1 MTLRLAALAQGRPL
15 RLIAV
20 MLLMPVLAER
30 AGAQTNDDKG
40 TFAVRELSLSTGY
53 AFVQLPPITLGGQLP
68 EGVLSEDLITMGTA
82 TVDWRRVTAH
92 TRYRLD
98 AFGMY
103 TARTNYPRL
112 SAPGADVRFGIT
124 RLLGT
129 RWRLGADVSAMLSSS
144 DRLAYQPAL
153 APLAGPASFEDLA
166 GAAAVP
172 RSPHPDPEQAA
183 LFVPINTSLAASD
196 LHGDRMLASSVRGNA
211 SYAHS
216 ARLATYVRGGYTIV
230 LPVSRNS
237 ERAESLSQRDTRT
250 ETVGMAISYDTSERS
265 QITGA
270 LDWSQTSGVSENTV
284 VAATLGYGW
293 VGRKWFTSVTV
304 GAAPSLSESAETAS
318 PTPEGNRIPPIVF
331 SGALGYRFLTQT
343 LLIEYSRTTHD
354 EFGYAGRN
362 SVTGFEGNV
371 QSVGGSWSWS
381 SPRSRWSARTDVSLV
396 RRPGNFS
403 YIYAWLATAGVGRRI
418 SPNVRL
424 VGELVFDRHGSRAFE
439 GFHQMTEGVRVNLI
453 WSRPRREVEQ

>member
-1 MTLRLAALAQGRPL
+1 MTLRVILLILIVALADR
-15 RLIAV
+15 V
-20 MLLMPVLAER
+20 D
-30 AGAQTNDDKG
+30 AQTNDDKG

-53 AFVQLPPITLGGQLP
+53 AFVQLPPITLNGQLP
-68 EGVLSEDLITMGTA
+68 DGVLSEDLITMGTA

-103 TARTNYPRL
+103 TLRTNYPRL
-112 SAPGADVRFGIT
+112 SAPGGDVRFGIT
-124 RLLGT
+124 RLLGN
-129 RWRLGADVSAMLSSS
+129 RWRLGGDASAMLSSS

-153 APLAGPASFEDLA
+153 TPLGAAPASFEDLA

-172 RSPHPDPEQAA
+172 KSPHPDPDQAA

-196 LHGDRMLASSVRGNA
+196 LHGDRMLASSVRGNV

-216 ARLATYVRGGYTIV
+216 ARLATYVRGGYTVV
-230 LPVSRNS
+230 LPVSRS
-237 ERAESLSQRDTRT
+237 ERAESLSQRETRT
-250 ETVGMAISYDTSERS
+250 ETAGVAMSYDSSERS
-265 QITGA
+265 QITWA
-270 LDWSQTSGVSENTV
+270 LDWSQTSGISENTV
-284 VAATLGYGW
+284 IAATLGYGW
-293 VGRKWFTSVTV
+293 FGRKWFTSVTV
-304 GAAPSLSESAETAS
+304 GAAPSLSEAADTAS
-318 PTPEGNRIPPIVF
+318 PTADGTRIPPIVF

-343 LLIEYSRTTHD
+343 FLIEYSRTTHD

-403 YIYAWLATAGVGRRI
+403 YIYAWLATAGVARKI

-424 VGELVFDRHGSRAFE
+424 VGEFVFDRHGSRAFE
-439 GFHQMTEGVRVNLI
+439 GFNQMTEGVRVNLV